1 MREKGTGGKP
11 VLLVEA
17 LASRNDSGLGNMVR
31 LYVDGLRGLA
41 GSFDI
46 RVILPADGSYRPAFP
61 CRVILV
67 RPRPMRLWTQ
77 IALPMLILRH
87 APAAVFCLGMN
98 LPLWR
103 PASRYLLAVPDAGPL
118 EDLGWATSS
127 HDPFN
132 RRWLRRM
139 APKADAI
146 VTLSDFTRSRLSALL
161 AIPSARI
168 HVVRPVRPASLAIG
182 GATNGAVPGSHP
194 RGEYILALGNL
205 EPRKNFPGLI
215 AAYAELYRRRPDA
228 PPLYIA
234 GHNAWGRAAVEA
246 AVEAHGLAGRVHL
259 TGYLS
264 EPDRKA
270 YLAHCLA
277 FASSSR
283 YEGWGLP
290 LFEALS
296 QGKPSLYHA
305 GSSQEEFARGMALA
319 VDCGDPEALSRALE
333 TLWTDAG
340 ERRRLEGAMRTGFGR
355 QLEYDLEGALQ
366 GALRAVLAP
375 LPVAPSGGPSG

>member
-1 MREKGTGGKP
+1 MREKGLDGKP

-17 LASRNDSGLGNMVR
+17 LAARNDSGLGNMVR

-41 GSFDI
+41 AAFDI
-46 RVILPADGSYRPAFP
+46 RVILPADAGYRPAFP
-61 CRVILV
+61 CELILV
-67 RPRPMRLWTQ
+67 RPKPMRLWTRM
-77 IALPMLILRH
+77 AFPLHILRH
-87 APAAVFCLGMN
+87 SPAAVFCLGMN
-98 LPLWR
+98 LPACR
-103 PASRYLLAVPDAGPL
+103 PASRYILAVPDAGPL

-127 HDPFN
+127 HDPYN

-146 VTLSDFTRSRLSALL
+146 VTLSDFARGRLSALL
-161 AIPSARI
+161 AIPPERI
-168 HVVRPVRPASLAIG
+168 HVVRPVRPAGLGMREADRG
-182 GATNGAVPGSHP
+182 DPGMGSHP
-194 RGEYILALGNL
+194 QGGYFLALGNL

-215 AAYAELYRRRPDA
+215 AAYALLKRRNPDA

-234 GHNAWGRAAVEA
+234 GHKAWGRYEVEA
-246 AVEAHGLAGRVHL
+246 AVQAHGLAASVHL

-264 EPDRKA
+264 EADRKA

-277 FASSSR
+277 FISSSR

-290 LFEALS
+290 LFEALA

-319 VDCGDPEALSRALE
+319 VDCGDAAALSRALE
-333 TLWTDAG
+333 TLWRDMG
-340 ERRRLEGAMRTGFGR
+340 ERSRLEAAIRHGFGVH
-355 QLEYDLEGALQ
+355 LGYDIEAAL
-366 GALRAVLAP
+366 GDALRSALSP
-375 LPVAPSGGPSG
+375 D